1 MKKFSAIAPAKI
13 NLTLKVAPLAEGETK
28 HQVET
33 VMQTVTLHDTLFV
46 SIPENESDELEVVNK
61 RNRKINDAYGIKES
75 GVQTFKDGNLEVS
88 IVIDDLTG
96 QNLKISGEDNLVTK
110 AFCACAKKANLSE
123 ELHIEVLLEKNI
135 PAQAGLGGGS
145 SDAAAALAISKELF
159 GLSDND
165 VAEIAAELGSDI
177 AFFLN
182 GGRAKMSGDGSIT
195 SETLDSLKCP
205 VLLVRPNT
213 GVSTSECYAKFDTL
227 TATLI
232 GDGDICSASLAR
244 SGKLNAAN
252 EPELHLRPA
261 SEFRSPE
268 ASEIPFRPNLLAQS
282 RVRSRSFNQEDSETT
297 IELQN
302 DLQEAAV
309 SLCPEIGDVLDLLN
323 KNCGSE
329 NVLLCGSGSCCFGIC
344 ESFDQARKLAS
355 LASQQGYW
363 SRACSC
369 INLKATLKN

>member
-46 SIPENESDELEVVNK
+46 SIPENEADELEVVNK